1 VRVLHLVH
9 QYLPEHVGGT
19 ELYTQSVART
29 LAGLGHQTGV
39 FYRRHASGQGLEH
52 HRDED
57 VTLWAA
63 WSGTENPRRRFMA
76 TFGDA
81 AIERLFVGALDDFR
95 PDLVHVQHL
104 MGFPVQLLRL
114 LRQRR
119 IPYVVTLHDYWWICA
134 NAQLLTN
141 YGLQTCNGPRLWLN
155 CGRCALARA
164 GMDALWPAAPALV
177 PLLAARARLQH
188 QALDQAD
195 QLIAPTRFVKDWH
208 VGHGLSAAQIE
219 VLPHGIER
227 PLERALRATS
237 TGSLRFAY
245 IGGLAWQKGIHVLL
259 EAFKRVKG
267 EAELWVAGSQASD
280 PAYAHLLRSLAGPK
294 VRFMGELSREQVWGC
309 LAEVDVLA
317 VPSLWYE
324 AFSLIAHEAFLA
336 GTPVI
341 ASRLGALAEV
351 VQDGVDGLLVPP
363 NDVSAWTSALQR
375 LVDEPALLEN
385 LRTGVQAPMGLTQHV
400 RFLCD
405 VYERLLS
412 LSGRRSGAR
421 S

>member
-1 VRVLHLVH
+1 MRVLHLVH

-29 LAGLGHQTGV
+29 LASLGHQTGI
-39 FYRRHASGQGLEH
+39 FYRHHAAGQGLEQ

-57 VTLWAA
+57 VALWAA
-63 WSGTENPRRRFMA
+63 WSGPENPTRRFMA

-81 AIERLFVGALDDFR
+81 TIERLFERALDDFR

-104 MGFPVQLLRL
+104 MGFPVQLLHL

-141 YGLQTCNGPRLWLN
+141 YGLQICDGPRLWLN

-208 VGHGLSAAQIE
+208 VGHGLPAAQIE

-227 PLERALRATS
+227 PLEPAPRVT
-237 TGSLRFAY
+237 TTDSLRFAY
-245 IGGLAWQKGIHVLL
+245 IGGLAWQKGIHVLI

-267 EAELWVAGSQASD
+267 EAELWVAGSEASD
-280 PAYAHLLRSLAGPK
+280 PAYAHLLRSMAGPR

-309 LAEVDVLA
+309 LAKVDVLA

-336 GTPVI
+336 GIPVI

-363 NDVSAWTSALQR
+363 SDVSAWTATLQR
-375 LVDEPALLEN
+375 LVDEPSLLER
-385 LRTGVQAPMGLTQHV
+385 LRAGVRAPMDVTQHV
-400 RFLCD
+400 Q
-405 VYERLLS
+405 LLGDIYGRS
-412 LSGRRSGAR
+412 LSARGGRSAAR
-421 S
+421 F